1 MKVEIKINPLYEEPE
16 ILILTAAVTE
26 EIQKL
31 VSQLSKNQS
40 RILAGWKDE
49 KLEIIDEKSVNR
61 IFAVNKKVV
70 AATDTG
76 EYLLHLRLYEL
87 EEQLDPHQ
95 FIRISNSE
103 IIHLKKVKNFDLSL
117 SGTICVQLKDG
128 SKTYVSRRYVSKIK
142 EMLGV

>member
-16 ILILTAAVTE
+16 ILILTSAVTE

-128 SKTYVSRRYVSKIK
+128 AKTYVSRRYVSKIK